1 MGLKTRGNFPKSPV
15 CTRSYY
21 VGFCHLMPRRDIT
34 RSAYVGARAFEHP
47 DSAVQVPLAES
58 QGGHD
63 LLTDG
68 NGLSGGRTDAWS
80 CAVSKS

>member
-15 CTRSYY
+15 CTRSCY
-21 VGFCHLMPRRDIT
+21 VRVCHLMPRRDIT
-34 RSAYVGARAFEHP
+34 RSAYIGERAFEGSG
-47 DSAVQVPLAES
+47 SAVQVPLAES

-63 LLTDG
+63 LLADG
-68 NGLSGGRTDAWS
+68 NGLSGGRADAWS